1 MFCDGESFCPS
12 FGVEVRVIFI
22 CYNFRMKTLRECI
35 REAEEGKVAIGHFNI
50 SNIEGLWG
58 AFNAAK
64 ALDVPVIIGVS
75 EGERDFIGVKQA
87 VALIKSIREEH
98 DYPIFINADHTYSV
112 ERVKEA
118 IDAGFDA
125 VIFDG
130 AELSHEENVKATK
143 ECVEYARAKD
153 PNILVEAELGYI
165 GSGSNVKDSIPEG
178 ADLKTSPEEAKK
190 FVEETGIDLLA
201 PSVGNIHG
209 IIKSGNPHIDAELI
223 GRIRE
228 VAGVPLV
235 LHGGSGISDDDF
247 KKGIAAGL
255 AIIHISTEL
264 RLAYQGALKLS
275 LQEHPDEVA
284 PYKLLKPAVREIE
297 KVTDARL
304 RLFSNQKD

>member
-1 MFCDGESFCPS
+1 M
-12 FGVEVRVIFI
+12 
-22 CYNFRMKTLRECI
+22 NTLRECI
-35 REAEEGKVAIGHFNI
+35 REAEERRVAIGHFNI
-50 SNIEGLWG
+50 STVDSLWG
-58 AFNAAK
+58 VFNAAK
-64 ALDVPVIIGVS
+64 SLNVPVVIGVS
-75 EGERDFIGVKQA
+75 EGERDFIGVRQA
-87 VALIKSIREEH
+87 VALVKSIREEY

-130 AELSHEENVKATK
+130 AELSYEENVKAAK

-153 PNILVEAELGYI
+153 PEILVEAELGYI
-165 GSGSNVKDSIPEG
+165 GSGSNVKDEIPEG
-178 ADLKTSPEEAKK
+178 ADRKTSPEEAKR

-228 VAGVPLV
+228 AAGVPLV
-235 LHGGSGISDDDF
+235 LHGGSGIADEDF
-247 KKGIAAGL
+247 AKGIAAGL
-255 AIIHISTEL
+255 AVIHISTEL

-284 PYKLLKPAVREIE
+284 PYKILKPAVREIE
-297 KVTDARL
+297 RVAEARL
-304 RLFSNQKD
+304 KLFNTL